1 MAIQVLENNM
11 HANMDASLNVLGEKL
26 NPCSSNPVTGFFR
39 DGCCNTGPM
48 DRGKHTVCCLLTDA
62 FLEFSKSVG
71 NDLSTPR
78 PEFGFDGLKAGD
90 RWCLCA
96 DRWAQADA
104 NRAAPNV
111 LLRSTHINTLKTIP
125 LEILRRKALDVN

>member
-1 MAIQVLENNM
+1 MKKNQK
-11 HANMDASLNVLGEKL
+11 NVLGENL
-26 NPCSSNPVTGFFR
+26 EECSNNPLTGWYR

-96 DRWAQADA
+96 NRWLE
-104 NRAAPNV
+104 AAEAGCAPPV
-111 LLRSTHINTLKTIP
+111 ILESTHEKA
-125 LEILRRKALDVN
+125 LEIITLSDLKYHSLR